1 MCQPWRLGPA
11 DTTPGADT
19 TAPAAPAL
27 TGSDSPYPYL
37 RITWNA
43 SATNEDGYS
52 GATGIA
58 RYRIYRTRAAQP
70 DSWTRIGETTALA
83 FTDTTAAAG
92 IAYHYVITAC
102 DNAPIFNE
110 SFFSS
115 THTGTPPRRMGD
127 FTGDSGVTVLD
138 VMQILPRYRL
148 SLQYSELFD
157 IGANGVDGLINE
169 EDLLELG
176 RRYGQ

>member
-1 MCQPWRLGPA
+1 
-11 DTTPGADT
+11 
-19 TAPAAPAL
+19 
-27 TGSDSPYPYL
+27 
-37 RITWNA
+37 
-43 SATNEDGYS
+43 
-52 GATGIA
+52 
-58 RYRIYRTRAAQP
+58 
-70 DSWTRIGETTALA
+70 
-83 FTDTTAAAG
+83 
-92 IAYHYVITAC
+92 
-102 DNAPIFNE
+102 
-110 SFFSS
+110 
-115 THTGTPPRRMGD
+115 MGD